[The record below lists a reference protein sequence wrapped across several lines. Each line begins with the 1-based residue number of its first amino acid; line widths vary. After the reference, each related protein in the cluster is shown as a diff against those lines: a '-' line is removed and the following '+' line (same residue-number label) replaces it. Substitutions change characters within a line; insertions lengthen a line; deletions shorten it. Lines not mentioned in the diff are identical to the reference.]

1 MNILALLQ
9 LGVET
14 LRKTSNRRWT
24 STVIVATIFFIGG
37 AFRLF
42 RLGHESI
49 WLDEA
54 FSIDFVTREYTT
66 LGLLFELPLQD
77 PHPPLYY
84 LLLDGWVFVFG
95 TSAMAVRLLSAM
107 FGIASVVL
115 IYLLG
120 KRVFDEIA
128 GITAALLLAFSRFHI
143 YYAQE
148 ARMYTLL
155 AVLTLMSYYFLVD
168 LVDTGTGHDW
178 RMVAGYVI
186 ATVLVGY
193 THVYGFFIILAQNLY
208 VFGRILLRELR
219 ERDRNGPQV
228 RSARVSVSG
237 WVGLQTSVAVILG
250 PWILILLRRV
260 FAISSGGNSPLSW
273 LPEPSIISIPY
284 TLYTFFFNGLTAFT
298 YTFWVTGAVGLFLTA
313 VGAVAVIVHREDGR
327 LRFGPA
333 PGVTL
338 FATLLLTPLIGAF
351 VVSVLVEPIYH
362 RRYLIAASL
371 GLFLLIGAGVS
382 VLWQTD
388 PFSHFR
394 VGSNRLIP
402 FRGRHVVVVCVI
414 AVLLFP
420 LAGYYAADQKE
431 QWSEAVDYVEKSAS
445 SDAVV
450 VVTDDYVIAPYRYH
464 SERSDLTVKTVADS
478 NVTDRFVSRLD
489 GHSEVWVV
497 SSHVDGESVVDIL
510 IRSNEFR
517 TIESHEDQYI
527 NIRVYRFERASNESD
542 ETVMS

>member
-1 MNILALLQ
+1 MRILALLER
-9 LGVET
+9 GVET
-14 LRKTSNRRWT
+14 LHRETSNRHLT
-24 STVIVATIFFIGG
+24 STAVVAVVFFAG
-37 AFRLF
+37 AALRLF

-54 FSIDFVTREYTT
+54 LSIDFVTREYTT

-95 TSAMAVRLLSAM
+95 TSAVAVRLLSAL

-120 KRVFDEIA
+120 KKVFDETA

-155 AVLTLMSYYFLVD
+155 AALTLVSYYFLVD
-168 LVDTGTGHDW
+168 VVDADTDHDW
-178 RMVAGYVI
+178 RTIAGYVI

-208 VFGRILLRELR
+208 VFGRMLLCGLR
-219 ERDRNGPQV
+219 ERDRNVPQV
-228 RSARVSVSG
+228 WAADISVPG
-237 WVGLQTSVAVILG
+237 WIGLQTSVAVLLG

-260 FAISSGGNSPLSW
+260 FTISNGGGSQVSW
-273 LPEPSIISIPY
+273 IEEPSIISIPF
-284 TLYTFFFNGLTAFT
+284 TLYVFFFNDVALFT
-298 YTFWVTGAVGLFLTA
+298 DTFWVTGAVGLFLIT
-313 VGAVAVIVHREDGR
+313 VGTVAVVVRREDGR
-327 LRFGPA
+327 LRLGPP
-333 PGVTL
+333 PGVIL
-338 FATLLLTPLIGAF
+338 FATLLLTPLVGAY
-351 VVSVLVEPIYH
+351 VVSVLVKPIYIN
-362 RRYLIAASL
+362 RYLIGASL

-382 VLWQTD
+382 VLWRTD
-388 PFSHFR
+388 LFTHFR
-394 VGSNRLIP
+394 VGSDRLIP
-402 FRGRHVVVVCVI
+402 FRGRYVVVVCVLI
-414 AVLLFP
+414 VLMFP
-420 LAGYYAADQKE
+420 LTGYYAADQKE
-431 QWSEAVDYVEKSAS
+431 QWSEAVDHVETSAS

-450 VVTDDYVIAPYRYH
+450 VVTNDYVISPYRYY
-464 SERSDLTVKTVADS
+464 SERSDLTVKPVADG

-497 SSHVDGESVVDIL
+497 SSHANAESVVVVL
-510 IRSNEFR
+510 TRSNEFR
-517 TIESHEDQYI
+517 TVESHEDQYN
-527 NIRVYRFERASNESD
+527 NIQLYRFERTNNESSD
-542 ETVMS
+542 Q